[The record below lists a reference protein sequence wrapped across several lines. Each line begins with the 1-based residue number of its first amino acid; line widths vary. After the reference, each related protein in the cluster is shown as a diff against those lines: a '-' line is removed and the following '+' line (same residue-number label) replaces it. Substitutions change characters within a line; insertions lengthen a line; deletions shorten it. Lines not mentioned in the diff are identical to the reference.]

1 MAALLAVVLCG
12 LTGFVLVCL
21 AWPQPTPLS
30 SNLALKTSLCGGCG
44 LGIFSLVF
52 FLSPALSLSSLM
64 LADGAVFGVLL
75 VVLIWSRTRRRSG
88 AGLDEE
94 RVAIDRPGGRIRPA
108 LGTAFALAL
117 IASAYASAVRAVAHP
132 HGDGWDAFAIW
143 DLHARFLF
151 RGGPHWKD
159 GFVPLDSVV
168 PPRLPVASSRGYRTF
183 LEIRGQRKL
192 GRAFCDRAYLCLQYG
207 RTPAFWAIHL
217 ARIGT
222 RHSWAGPCCSQLLSL
237 WSRGRRNTRM
247 CLWRFSFWPRSC
259 CSAFT
264 MPGRTSPGLL
274 ALAGLTAGFAAWT
287 KNEGLLFLGAVVL
300 ARVVTLARHE
310 SWTSCRRQTLP
321 MLLAALPVLLVI
333 AYFKVRVAP
342 AGDLFSSPA
351 NWWRKILDPARYWAT
366 VQWYAKEFLRFG
378 HWWLIPGT
386 VLLAGYYFMVG
397 REVGS
402 KNEAG
407 IRTSV
412 LALGLTL
419 AGYFAVYLITPY
431 DIHWHLRSSLN
442 RLFLQVWPS
451 AIFLFFLAVRTPE
464 QALAG

>member
-21 AWPQPTPLS
+21 AWPQPAPLR

-52 FLSPALSLSSLM
+52 FFSPALSLSRLM
-64 LADGAVFGVLL
+64 LADAAVFGVLL
-75 VVLIWSRTRRRSG
+75 VVLIWSRTRRS
-88 AGLDEE
+88 AEDSVADE
-94 RVAIDRPGGRIRPA
+94 RVAVDGPGGRIRPA

-159 GFVPLDSVV
+159 GFSPLIPWSHPDYPLLLSAANAHFWRYLGSESWVVPSAIALIFAFSTVGLLFSGLSILRGQNQAFLGGTVLLATPFFVEQGTSQYADVPLSFFFLATIVLLCIHDSGM
-168 PPRLPVASSRGYRTF
+168 R
-183 LEIRGQRKL
+183 
-192 GRAFCDRAYLCLQYG
+192 
-207 RTPAFWAIHL
+207 
-217 ARIGT
+217 
-222 RHSWAGPCCSQLLSL
+222 
-237 WSRGRRNTRM
+237 
-247 CLWRFSFWPRSC
+247 
-259 CSAFT
+259 
-264 MPGRTSPGLL
+264 SPGLL
-274 ALAGLTAGFAAWT
+274 ALAGMTAGFAAWT
-287 KNEGLLFLGAVVL
+287 KNEGLLFLGAIVL
-300 ARVVTLARHE
+300 ARVVILARHE
-310 SWTSCRRQTLP
+310 GWIFCGRQTLP

-351 NWWRKILDPARYWAT
+351 SLWHKLLDPARYWAT
-366 VQWYAKEFLRFG
+366 FQWYAKELLRFG

-386 VLLAGYYFMVG
+386 VLLAGYYFIVG
-397 REVGS
+397 KEVGS
-402 KNEAG
+402 YEDG
-407 IRTSV
+407 IRISV

-451 AIFLFFLAVRTPE
+451 AIFLFFLVVRTPE
-464 QALAG
+464 RTLAA

>member
-1 MAALLAVVLCG
+1 MDALLAVVLCG

-21 AWPQPTPLS
+21 AWPQPTPLR

-52 FLSPALSLSSLM
+52 FLSPALSRSSLM
-64 LADGAVFGVLL
+64 RADAAVFGVLL
-75 VVLIWSRTRRRSG
+75 VVLLWFRTRRRSETSL
-88 AGLDEE
+88 ADNK
-94 RVAIDRPGGRIRPA
+94 VAIDRPGGRIRPVF
-108 LGTAFALAL
+108 GTAFALAL
-117 IASAYASAVRAVAHP
+117 IASAYASAVRTVAHP

-159 GFVPLDSVV
+159 GFVSLIPWSHPDYPLLLPAAIAHFWRYVGNESWVV
-168 PPRLPVASSRGYRTF
+168 PSVIALIFAFSTVGLLFSGLSI
-183 LEIRGQRKL
+183 LRGQSQALL
-192 GRAFCDRAYLCLQYG
+192 GGTVLLATPFFVEQGTSQYADVPLAFFFLATIVLLCFHD
-207 RTPAFWAIHL
+207 A
-217 ARIGT
+217 GT
-222 RHSWAGPCCSQLLSL
+222 RQ
-237 WSRGRRNTRM
+237 
-247 CLWRFSFWPRSC
+247 
-259 CSAFT
+259 
-264 MPGRTSPGLL
+264 PGLL

-300 ARVVTLARHE
+300 ARVVILARHE
-310 SWTSCRRQTLP
+310 GWSSCRRQMASL
-321 MLLAALPVLLVI
+321 LLAALPVLLVI

-351 NWWRKILDPARYWAT
+351 NLWRKILDPARYWAT

-378 HWWLIPGT
+378 HWLLIPGT

-402 KNEAG
+402 KYEAG

-419 AGYFAVYLITPY
+419 AGYFAVYVITPY

-451 AIFLFFLAVRTPE
+451 AVFLFFLALRTPE
-464 QALAG
+464 QAQAG